1 MEGSCLDVNVLSG
14 LSLRGCR
21 LVDQAL
27 IYKDMVFLESAG
39 RCNVIVIVT
48 VVMAMVMVVF
58 VMVVITVM
66 MIVVVAMIV
75 MVVSVIMAV
84 VVRVIVVVFPM
95 TVSRARLA
103 TDVDM
108 TSLS

>member
-1 MEGSCLDVNVLSG
+1 MEGGCLDVNVLSA
-14 LSLRGCR
+14 LSLRSFR

-66 MIVVVAMIV
+66 MIVVVVV

>member
-1 MEGSCLDVNVLSG
+1 VEGSCLDVNVLSA
-14 LSLRGCR
+14 LSLRSFR

-66 MIVVVAMIV
+66 MIVVVVV

>member
-1 MEGSCLDVNVLSG
+1 MEGSCLDVNVLSA
-14 LSLRGCR
+14 LSLRSFR

-66 MIVVVAMIV
+66 MIVVVVV